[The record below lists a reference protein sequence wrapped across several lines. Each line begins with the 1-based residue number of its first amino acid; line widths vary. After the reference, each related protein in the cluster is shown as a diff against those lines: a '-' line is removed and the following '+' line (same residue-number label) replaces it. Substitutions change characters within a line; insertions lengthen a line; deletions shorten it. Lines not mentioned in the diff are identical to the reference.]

1 MKLDLN
7 LKSLNLKL
15 NKKSLVQ
22 IVLLVFLVVLGAGAY
37 LYQQEGGL
45 DFITGYFANEP
56 PVTQAPVARK
66 RPVEQPA
73 AAPAPV
79 AEAEKAPKPAAP
91 PALDQ
96 PAKGRIHGK
105 PFVVEGG
112 TIEDGVLTLRQGK
125 EGAANLEVSINLL
138 TKKWEVPAGK
148 RFKFEKQ
155 SGPDVPRIR
164 ISWKEDG
171 QNASRERQFTEQYT
185 LLLELGQEQNRKLP
199 GKINLVLP
207 DEAKSTVTGAFE
219 VDIRGFRIIDG
230 KPDLAGDSPDTLQF
244 LALREILKDDP
255 DKPIKDVVIRGTR
268 MTGGTTSGEPP
279 TGYLEIEYR
288 IGEGAPIIQR
298 FQFAKE
304 KEEWR
309 ILRTLNANQIA
320 EAHPYR
326 APTAEDSPDK
336 LFNYLAAKQLETD
349 TLKSPKKGI
358 FDVQFV
364 ARHSNKHKIGVSTLS
379 YRHERNG
386 RRVETTYLFRLQKN
400 GWVLDRKL
408 GKQEKVNFATG
419 KIESARGEN
428 KNPAG
433 RRG

>member
-7 LKSLNLKL
+7 LKNLNLNL

-45 DFITGYFANEP
+45 DFITGYFAEEP
-56 PVTQAPVARK
+56 PATQAPVIRK
-66 RPVEQPA
+66 RPVRKSRAEPA
-73 AAPAPV
+73 APLAQV
-79 AEAEKAPKPAAP
+79 AEAEKTPKPAASP
-91 PALDQ
+91 IPDQ
-96 PAKGRIHGK
+96 PAKGQIHGK

-125 EGAANLEVSINLL
+125 EGATDLEVSINLL
-138 TKKWEVPAGK
+138 AKKWEVPTGR

-171 QNASRERQFTEQYT
+171 QSASRKQQFIEQYT

-207 DEAKSTVTGAFE
+207 DETKSMVAGTFE
-219 VDIRGFRIIDG
+219 VDIRGFRIING
-230 KPDLAGDSPDTLQF
+230 KPDLVSDSLDTLQF
-244 LALREILKDDP
+244 LALRDILKDDP
-255 DKPIKDVVIRGTR
+255 DKPIKDVAIRGAR
-268 MTGGTTSGEPP
+268 MTDGTTSGEPP

-288 IGEGAPIIQR
+288 VGESAPVVQR

-320 EAHPYR
+320 EAHPYQ
-326 APTAEDSPDK
+326 APTAKGPPDK
-336 LFNYLAAKQLETD
+336 LFNYLAAKRLETD
-349 TLKSPKKGI
+349 IVKSPKKGI
-358 FDVQFV
+358 FDAQFV
-364 ARHSNKHKIGVSTLS
+364 TRSSDKHKIGISTLS

-386 RRVETTYLFRLQKN
+386 QRVKTTYLFRLQKN
-400 GWVLDRKL
+400 GWVLDREL
-408 GKQEKVNFATG
+408 GKQEKVNFDTG
-419 KIESARGEN
+419 KIEKR
-428 KNPAG
+428 KK
-433 RRG
+433 

>member
-7 LKSLNLKL
+7 LENLNLKL

-45 DFITGYFANEP
+45 DFITGYFADEP

-66 RPVEQPA
+66 RPVRKPRAEPTT
-73 AAPAPV
+73 APAPV
-79 AEAEKAPKPAAP
+79 AEAEKTPKPAASP
-91 PALDQ
+91 IPDQ
-96 PAKGRIHGK
+96 PAKGQIYGK

-125 EGAANLEVSINLL
+125 EDVADLEVSINLL
-138 TKKWEVPAGK
+138 AKKWEVPAGR

-171 QNASRERQFTEQYT
+171 QNAPRKQQFTEQYT

-207 DEAKSTVTGAFE
+207 DEAKSTVAGAFE

-230 KPDLAGDSPDTLQF
+230 KPDLASDSPDTLQF
-244 LALREILKDDP
+244 LALRDILKDDP
-255 DKPIKDVVIRGTR
+255 DKPIKDVAIRGTR
-268 MTGGTTSGEPP
+268 MTNGATSGELL

-288 IGEGAPIIQR
+288 VGESAPVIQR

-320 EAHPYR
+320 EAHPYK
-326 APTAEDSPDK
+326 APTAKGPPDK
-336 LFNYLAAKQLETD
+336 LFNYLAAKRLETD
-349 TLKSPKKGI
+349 ILKSPKKGI
-358 FDVQFV
+358 FDAQFV
-364 ARHSNKHKIGVSTLS
+364 TRHSNKHKIGICTLS

-386 RRVETTYLFRLQKN
+386 QRVKTTYLFRLQKN

-419 KIESARGEN
+419 KIE
-428 KNPAG
+428 K
-433 RRG
+433 RRK